1 MKKAL
6 TVLYSTLLFVIPT
19 LGGISSAFAQGSAD
33 SIRLSHSEETGTL
46 EKQRFI
52 DRYDYVFMTKEPT
65 KWMLKLYNNDFNF
78 TNEFFY
84 RVSYD
89 NLIGKLFP
97 PLELAAE
104 YKISPAI
111 SVSVGAKNGYRMQ
124 AYYDFSNTNARSLAI
139 GKQRI
144 IAFGELRW
152 YHQLTRRIKQ
162 NLSANNFSGNYLGIR
177 LNRNVN
183 LREDDLQNTQ
193 ILYGGGNDNKWNT
206 DYFLEKFTQSIEVR
220 YGIQRRFLK
229 HGLIDFG
236 VNAGVSSFERTTQ
249 KLIFK
254 NGDNTIYRNE
264 NSFERV
270 ESIQVTSNPNRYEWY
285 VNSNFRLGI
294 AIGDFKK
301 RQKAPLC
308 EVLHCFE
315 DESSIIKLSWPSIQI
330 GQNNQSA
337 LLSLAYEHKLGKS
350 AFSINNQ
357 VNYAFN
363 STKSRRP
370 LPDGTLH
377 TRNYKS
383 SNLALVSEVRYYML
397 QAARI
402 RRVNKGNNLSG
413 LYLSTPI
420 SIFLIHTQDQIVANT
435 TSTSGKYHSV
445 YSDVGLKVG
454 FQQKLFNRGYIDLGL
469 SANTVILSTPQKVRP
484 GYQWNIRPTFNIG
497 FAL

>member
-6 TVLYSTLLFVIPT
+6 IVLYSTLCLLHSTLFIP
-19 LGGISSAFAQGSAD
+19 LWGQEGSD
-33 SIRLSHSEETGTL
+33 SVRITHSEETGTL

-78 TNEFFY
+78 TQELFY
-84 RVSYD
+84 RISYD

-97 PLELAAE
+97 LIELAAE
-104 YKISPAI
+104 YKLSPAL
-111 SVSVGAKNGYRMQ
+111 SLSVGAKNGYRMRT
-124 AYYDFSNTNARSLAI
+124 YHDFSTINTSFSSV
-139 GKQRI
+139 GKQKL

-152 YHQLTRRIKQ
+152 FYHLPRRIKQ
-162 NLSANNFSGNYLGIR
+162 NLSANNFSGNYIGVRFSSNI
-177 LNRNVN
+177 N
-183 LREDDLQNTQ
+183 LTENELETLR

-206 DYFLEKFTQSIEVR
+206 EYYLERFKQSTEFR
-220 YGIQRRFLK
+220 YGVQRRFLK

-236 VNAGVSSFERTTQ
+236 INLGISSFERATQ
-249 KLIFK
+249 TLAFK
-254 NGDNTIYRNE
+254 NGDNTIYSNG
-264 NSFERV
+264 SAFERV
-270 ESIQVTSNPNRYEWY
+270 ESVNLDRRPNRHEWY

-315 DESSIIKLSWPSIQI
+315 DESSLIKLSWPSIQI

-469 SANTVILSTPQKVRP
+469 SANTAILSTPQKVRP